1 MAELISIEQN
11 ALNFLVCF
19 TPLLQLWTGI
29 CLLFFYLK
37 LLENSPLKSHINKV
51 NKSSKEKSKE
61 ILNKFQGNISID
73 DKNLTL
79 VSTNWKEFVPRIK
92 NIAALTF
99 FYCLFLLYILC
110 VDRYCKENG
119 TIANCVYL
127 ITTSSFIFA
136 YIICCSLFNLKIGK
150 RNQVK
155 IFHNYLTPIIYILF
169 LVPFYF
175 ICFEYIEN
183 WYLGILGFD
192 NPYLTDIISICVL
205 LTCILGIISVLIYII
220 KDWVIIEYK
229 KIRLNILTRKV
240 KKYYAAM
247 LHKDPLN
254 ELPRSYRKK
263 IKNKL
268 SKQLVEKGQVT
279 RKEMEKFIEEEI
291 QEEYKRIFRRKGRKR
306 KPPKWIKSLK
316 KYFKEYAYKIKSS
329 HG

>member
-1 MAELISIEQN
+1 MISIEQN
-11 ALNFLVCF
+11 ALNFLGYF

-51 NKSSKEKSKE
+51 NKSSKEKSKD

-110 VDRYCKENG
+110 VGRYSNANDRE
-119 TIANCVYL
+119 TNCVYL
-127 ITTSSFIFA
+127 LTTSSFIFV
-136 YIICCSLFNLKIGK
+136 YIICCSFFNLKIGK
-150 RNQVK
+150 TNQVK
-155 IFHNYLTPIIYILF
+155 IFHNYLTPIIYIL
-169 LVPFYF
+169 LLSPFYF
-175 ICFEYIEN
+175 ICFEDIEN
-183 WYLGILGFD
+183 WYLEKLGYD
-192 NPYLTDIISICVL
+192 NLYLTNIISICVL
-205 LTCILGIISVLIYII
+205 LTCGLGIMSVLIYII

-229 KIRLNILTRKV
+229 KIKLDILTKNV
-240 KKYYAAM
+240 KRYYEAM
-247 LHKDPLN
+247 LHKNPMN
-254 ELPRSYRKK
+254 ELPRSYQKK

-268 SKQLVEKGQVT
+268 SKQLVEAGQVT

-291 QEEYKRIFRRKGRKR
+291 QEEYKKIFKRKGRKR
-306 KPPKWIKSLK
+306 KTLKWVKKLK
-316 KYFKEYAYKIKSS
+316 KYFKEYSAKIKSS
-329 HG
+329 FG